1 MNDFTYSIPTTVFF
15 GKGKLS
21 ELGPALKERGD
32 RVLMV
37 YGGGSIKRSGLYGA
51 VIDLFRA
58 NGLTWAELPGVDPN
72 PRVTTV
78 REGAKI
84 CKEQGIQMVLAVGG
98 GSSIDCAKAV
108 AAVARYDGDAW
119 DLVLDGSK
127 IREALPV
134 FAVLTLAA
142 TGSEMDAVGVISNL
156 ETREKLVIGH
166 PSLRPAAAV
175 MDPTYTFS
183 VPAAQTAA
191 GTADIISHTLE
202 NYFTRTEGAYLQ
214 KRMAE
219 AVLKTCIHYG
229 PVAMREPEN
238 YDARANLMWAS
249 SWAINGLLNLGCGV
263 AWTVHPLEHEL
274 SAFYDITHGVGLAI
288 LTPHWMRYVL
298 DRGGE
303 KDFAAYG
310 VNVWGI
316 DPSQSQRTI
325 ALQAI
330 EATAD
335 FFQKELGLPATLRE
349 VGIGEEKLAEMAAR
363 TPTMGLDQSFCP
375 LSAEDV
381 LNIYRAAL

>member
-21 ELGPALKERGD
+21 ELGPVLKARGD

-51 VIDLFRA
+51 VTDLFRA

-108 AAVARYDGDAW
+108 AAAARYDGDAW
-119 DLVLDGSK
+119 DLVLDGSR

-166 PSLRPAAAV
+166 PALRPAAAV

-229 PVAMREPEN
+229 PVALREPEN

-249 SWAINGLLNLGCGV
+249 SWAINGLLSLGCGV

-349 VGIGEEKLAEMAAR
+349 VGIGEEKLAEMAERA
-363 TPTMGLDQSFCP
+363 PTMGLDQSFCP

>member
-1 MNDFTYSIPTTVFF
+1 MIDFEFYNPTKIIF
-15 GKGKLS
+15 GRDALS
-21 ELGPALKERGD
+21 HLIQEVPQYGRRILL
-32 RVLMV
+32 V
-37 YGGGSIKRSGLYGA
+37 YGGGSIKRMGLYDR
-51 VIDLFRA
+51 VMCILRSIDA
-58 NGLTWAELPGVDPN
+58 QVWELGGVRPN
-72 PRVTTV
+72 PRLGLV
-78 REGAKI
+78 R
-84 CKEQGIQMVLAVGG
+84 QGVEMCRAHDIELVLAVGG

-108 AAVARYDGDAW
+108 AAAARYDGDAW

-127 IREALPV
+127 IRETLPV

-166 PSLRPAAAV
+166 PALRPAAAV